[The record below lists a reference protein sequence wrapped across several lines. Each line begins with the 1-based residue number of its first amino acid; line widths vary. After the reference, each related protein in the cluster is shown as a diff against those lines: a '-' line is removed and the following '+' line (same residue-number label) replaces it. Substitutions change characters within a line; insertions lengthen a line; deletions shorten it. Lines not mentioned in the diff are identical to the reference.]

1 MSPTLPL
8 LFFPRIGAGRPAPPT
23 LSGHIRI
30 PAKVQQYDS
39 SGLLS
44 LAPLDPTEDLS
55 APSQDG
61 DVEKQGHTQ
70 KGNERLSYYSSGKP
84 GEGFLLHFISSSL
97 AEQSLIQA
105 PVLNV
110 SSKS

>member
-1 MSPTLPL
+1 M
-8 LFFPRIGAGRPAPPT
+8 
-23 LSGHIRI
+23 
-30 PAKVQQYDS
+30 QQYDS